1 MFRENQGKGI
11 GVFVPG
17 CEVQRRT
24 GEIHFQ
30 CSNLCNHEPR
40 DRTLP
45 LKSSHSSACP
55 YFHYSHSKFSPSD
68 LLKTNIP
75 EFQQARLGVCS
86 SCSYPYIPKLFPSA
100 AHKVDRP
107 LVLPE
112 HPFIS
117 LAFLSNQL
125 WEFHYYLCKMS
136 ETISIPSL
144 CSSHFHLQSGKKQ
157 IHLVPESVHSHGAH
171 TTGAKSELAKT
182 GSLFQSLCSPARK
195 ASRNMCS
202 EMISAR
208 SLFRLWI
215 ALKGP
220 NFFGLNQLG
229 K

>member
-1 MFRENQGKGI
+1 M
-11 GVFVPG
+11 PD
-17 CEVQRRT
+17 CEVQRRI
-24 GEIHFQ
+24 GETHFQ
-30 CSNLCNHEPR
+30 CSSLGNLEPR
-40 DRTLP
+40 DRILP

-55 YFHYSHSKFSPSD
+55 YFHYSHSKFSSSD
-68 LLKTNIP
+68 LLKTNIT
-75 EFQQARLGVCS
+75 EFQQAKLGMCS
-86 SCSYPYIPKLFPSA
+86 SYSYATFPSCFLWCLLAA
-100 AHKVDRP
+100 AHEADRP
-107 LVLPE
+107 LVPPE
-112 HPFIS
+112 HFSDISFKPALRIS
-117 LAFLSNQL
+117 LL
-125 WEFHYYLCKMS
+125 YLKQHQPVLFPFP
-136 ETISIPSL
+136 PSVW
-144 CSSHFHLQSGKKQ
+144 KKQ
-157 IHLVPESVHSHGAH
+157 THLVPESVRSHGAH

>member
-1 MFRENQGKGI
+1 M
-11 GVFVPG
+11 PD
-17 CEVQRRT
+17 CEVQRRI
-24 GEIHFQ
+24 GETLFQ
-30 CSNLCNHEPR
+30 CSSLGNLEPR
-40 DRTLP
+40 DRILP

-55 YFHYSHSKFSPSD
+55 YFHYSHSKFSSSD
-68 LLKTNIP
+68 LLKTNIT
-75 EFQQARLGVCS
+75 EFQPAKLGMCS
-86 SCSYPYIPKLFPSA
+86 SYSYPTFPSCFLWCLLA
-100 AHKVDRP
+100 AALKVDRP

-112 HPFIS
+112 HTFIS
-117 LAFLSNQL
+117 LAFLLNQL
-125 WEFHYYLCKMS
+125 WEFHYYPRYLKQYQPVLFPFP
-136 ETISIPSL
+136 PSVW
-144 CSSHFHLQSGKKQ
+144 KKQ
-157 IHLVPESVHSHGAH
+157 THLVPESVRSHGAH
-171 TTGAKSELAKT
+171 TTAAKSELAKT